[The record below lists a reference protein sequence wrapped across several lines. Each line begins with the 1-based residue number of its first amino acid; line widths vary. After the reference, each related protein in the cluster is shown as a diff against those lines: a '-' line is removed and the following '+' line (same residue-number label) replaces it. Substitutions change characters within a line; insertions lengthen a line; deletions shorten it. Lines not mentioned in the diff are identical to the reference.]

1 MQDNYVRE
9 NIYSDEIRQLR
20 YAGKL
25 NEAISKCK
33 EAIEEFPRNNFFYK
47 ILGDLYLQQRQFQL
61 ACDAYL
67 ENLKCYKN
75 ADRFKSFVR
84 FYHTIQKKAPGD
96 VTKDFRLKIKNGI
109 TNEIFASEVADCLV
123 ELIGNEVVQDEKAIE
138 LLSMSDDDKNLE
150 AVCSQIEQWEKEKN
164 TTNIHLLV
172 QHKLSCTDFTKSY
185 NINLS
190 LIRFLERTGRYKEAL
205 EIIVKTQTPYN
216 SYMKCAILRNCRRIS
231 SYELA
236 NQVLTIN
243 DNLIRTADF
252 NILYELVYYF
262 QDNNDFQNV
271 DRTLYAMRRA
281 ASSSIPIARTLY
293 NFYLSFSK
301 LDEAQK
307 IYEHIKVLEA
317 KKKAKSSNP
326 RENEQI
332 ESEQVVWQTV
342 KDLISEREH
351 NRQMIALRDL
361 LKGFSHELGQP
372 ITNIRYAI
380 QLQQIKLDRGLFNQ
394 NEINLV
400 FGDILAQTTRIGKL
414 LDRFRPIVSSKSTES
429 MFSIKECAES
439 VFEDLHHRLKQKN
452 ISYTVKGAR
461 DISVYGDPIQFS
473 QVFYNLVL
481 NSMQAITTE
490 NGSISVVISSDR
502 KEKITISFIDNGPGI
517 PLENHRKVF
526 EPFFSTKD
534 PTSGNGGEGLGLFI
548 VWNILKMFNGEIH
561 IDKHHTKG
569 AKFIIKL
576 AMPKEANNE

>member
-25 NEAISKCK
+25 DEAISKCK
-33 EAIEEFPRNNFFYK
+33 EAIEEFPHNNFFYK
-47 ILGDLYLQQRQFQL
+47 ILGDIYLQQRQFQL

-109 TNEIFASEVADCLV
+109 TDGIFASEVADCLV
-123 ELIGNEVVQDEKAIE
+123 ELVGNEIVQDENAIE
-138 LLSMSDDDKNLE
+138 LLALSDDDKHLE
-150 AVCSQIEQWEKEKN
+150 AVCTQIEQWEKEKN
-164 TTNIHLLV
+164 TTNIRLLV

-185 NINLS
+185 NINRS
-190 LIRFLERTGRYKEAL
+190 LIRFLERTGRYSEAL
-205 EIIVKTQTPYN
+205 EVIIKTQVPYN

-317 KKKAKSSNP
+317 KKKAKSSNS

-342 KDLISEREH
+342 KELISEREH